1 MWKRGALKV
10 PKRVKRDFRVKTAT
24 FRAEMA
30 PFGVKTA
37 GFGVGGVIGG
47 ITAPYGTGV
56 RG

>member
-37 GFGVGGVIGG
+37 RFGVGGITGG
-47 ITAPYGTGV
+47 VTAPYGTGV